1 MANVADLMILA
12 LAGFTTSLMTAVVGL
27 GGGVVLMLLMP
38 GLMPLAAIIPIHA
51 VVQFISNFARVGF
64 AFRHA
69 DLTLLLPLTL
79 GSLLGAAIGSPAVD
93 LVSFAVLPGVAG
105 VMILLVVWLPLDRFL
120 PQGGAALFAL
130 GLYQTGLGMVAGATG
145 PLGAVV
151 LNRIT
156 TEREWLVVNTGVYM
170 TINHGIRTVAFGLL
184 GFAFNAWWLT
194 ITVMS
199 LAVIIGSWLGTRLRQ
214 SVPQT
219 NFEAVFKWIVTVLA
233 LRMVIL
239 TVLEMK
245 A

>member
-1 MANVADLMILA
+1 MTNVADLMILA
-12 LAGFTTSLMTAVVGL
+12 LAGFATSLMTAVMGL

-38 GLMPLAAIIPIHA
+38 GLMPLAAVIPIHA
-51 VVQFISNFARVGF
+51 VVQFISNFARVSF
-64 AFRHA
+64 AFRYA

-79 GSLLGAAIGSPAVD
+79 GSLLGAAIATPAVD

-105 VMILLVVWLPLDRFL
+105 VIILLLVWLPLDRFF
-120 PQGGAALFAL
+120 PRGGAALFTL

-151 LNRIT
+151 LNRIN

-170 TINHGIRTVAFGLL
+170 TINHGIRTIAFGLL

-194 ITVMS
+194 ITIMS
-199 LAVIIGSWLGTRLRQ
+199 LAVVVGSWLGTRLRQ

-219 NFEAVFKWIVTVLA
+219 NFEIVFKWIVTLLA

-239 TVLEMK
+239 TALEMK